1 MKTACAA
8 ALFLIALPNQGAAQ
22 HIVAPPLSTDR
33 PNFTG
38 SVTTLPRGRVQ
49 VEAGYTFTDD
59 VGVNLH
65 TLGEVWLRVGLADHM
80 ELLVGLNSFAWTDGP
95 NATSG
100 FEDASVGVKAEL
112 PVRAVNAALSLVTS
126 VPTGKVGESKAQPE
140 IRLTLERGLGS
151 GVSLA
156 SNLNIGIPVQ
166 GGERFT
172 RFAGSLTAG
181 FSMTPRFGTYVEYY
195 VLVPAGLRAD
205 DAGFANAGV
214 TFLASPD
221 LQLDARLG
229 AVVHGPTASLFFGV
243 GVAVRR

>member
-1 MKTACAA
+1 MKTAIAV
-8 ALFLIALPNQGAAQ
+8 ALFLIAMPNRGAAQ
-22 HIVAPPLSTDR
+22 ENVAPPLSTDR

-59 VGVNLH
+59 AGVNVH
-65 TLGEVWLRVGLADHM
+65 TFGEVWLRVGLADYV

-100 FEDASVGVKAEL
+100 LEDTAVGVKVEL
-112 PVRAVNAALSLVTS
+112 PVRAVNAALSMVTS

-140 IRLTLERGLGS
+140 MRLTLARELGA
-151 GVSLA
+151 GASLA
-156 SNLNIGIPVQ
+156 SNLNIGWPVQ

-172 RFAGSLTAG
+172 RFAGSFTAG
-181 FSMTPRFGTYVEYY
+181 FSMTPRLGAYVEYY
-195 VLVPAGLRAD
+195 ILAPAGLRAD
-205 DAGFANAGV
+205 DAGFANAGF
-214 TFLASPD
+214 TFLLSSD
-221 LQLDARLG
+221 VQLDARLG
-229 AVVHGPTASLFFGV
+229 SGVHGPTPNLFFGV